1 MCGLSARV
9 QRADEFLKY
18 IETAALD
25 CHRPRVPLGVQEL
38 LELETGRLGEAWWA

>member
-18 IETAALD
+18 IETAALNS
-25 CHRPRVPLGVQEL
+25 HRSGVPLGVQEL
-38 LELETGRLGEAWWA
+38 LELETGPLEATW

>member
-25 CHRPRVPLGVQEL
+25 CHRPRVPLEVQEL
-38 LELETGRLGEAWWA
+38 LELETGPLGEAWWE

>member
-1 MCGLSARV
+1 MCGLSTRV
-9 QRADEFLKY
+9 QRADEFFKQ

-38 LELETGRLGEAWWA
+38 LELETGPLDEAWLA